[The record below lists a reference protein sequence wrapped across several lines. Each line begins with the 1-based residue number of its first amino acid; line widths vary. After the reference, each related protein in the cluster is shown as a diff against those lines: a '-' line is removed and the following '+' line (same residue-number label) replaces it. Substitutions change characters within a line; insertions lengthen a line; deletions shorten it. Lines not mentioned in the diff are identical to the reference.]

1 MTSLIKKKLK
11 REKNHKN
18 DKLSFV
24 QLKTNFVFFEGL
36 QNFLTIVLF
45 WQVFFGVK
53 EKLCNFKKEPCL
65 DPNDKKLNKL
75 NLKTLPIYCISAHL
89 ALGYTV

>member
-1 MTSLIKKKLK
+1 M
-11 REKNHKN
+11 
-18 DKLSFV
+18 SFV

-45 WQVFFGVK
+45 WQVFFGVQ

-89 ALGYTV
+89 ALGYTVLSGSSFVFFPMKSLRQLI